1 MARESARSALP
12 SEGRKYKDQGQ
23 KWTRVEGGRGTT
35 IVSAQAMALR
45 VSVVHLV
52 ANASF
57 GQHDTL
63 WHNHQL
69 QGFKCN
75 PHKTRKA
82 SDGWASRGD
91 FPRGVRAAGAA
102 RSSSQRLGAAV
113 AVTRRRRFLGTQP
126 RRSCPPTLVRAREKG
141 GREEK
146 DDLLLPESPADREAR
161 PDCASPR
168 CPERQPGA

>member
-1 MARESARSALP
+1 M
-12 SEGRKYKDQGQ
+12 
-23 KWTRVEGGRGTT
+23 EGGRGTT
-35 IVSAQAMALR
+35 IVSGQAMALK

-102 RSSSQRLGAAV
+102 RKP
-113 AVTRRRRFLGTQP
+113 P
-126 RRSCPPTLVRAREKG
+126 RREAGRGGRGDPRARVHG
-141 GREEK
+141 
-146 DDLLLPESPADREAR
+146 SPAQAELDA
-161 PDCASPR
+161 D
-168 CPERQPGA
+168 PGSHP

>member
-1 MARESARSALP
+1 MKCVPRERARSALP
-12 SEGRKYKDQGQ
+12 SEARKYKEQGQ
-23 KWTRVEGGRGTT
+23 KWARVEGGRGTT
-35 IVSAQAMALR
+35 IVSGRAMALR

-57 GQHDTL
+57 GQHDAL
-63 WHNHQL
+63 WHHHRL

-102 RSSSQRLGAAV
+102 RSSSQRLGAAAV
-113 AVTRRRRFLGTQP
+113 GVTRQRRVLGTQP
-126 RRSCPPTLVRAREKG
+126 RRS
-141 GREEK
+141 
-146 DDLLLPESPADREAR
+146 
-161 PDCASPR
+161 
-168 CPERQPGA
+168 